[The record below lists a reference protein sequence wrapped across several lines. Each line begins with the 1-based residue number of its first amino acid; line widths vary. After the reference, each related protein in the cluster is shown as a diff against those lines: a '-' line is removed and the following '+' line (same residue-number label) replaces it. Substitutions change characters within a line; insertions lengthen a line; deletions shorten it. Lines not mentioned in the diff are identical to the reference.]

1 MPGII
6 DLMKEYVYGMFDIPY
21 VPEEILTAARPLVLH
36 ISDTPASSFR
46 FIFRLIQRIEPEYL
60 IHTGDFVD
68 DIKLENRPGQVV
80 EYRTKLKKIFRRLED
95 LPVGK
100 IYLVPGNHDD
110 RVAVDECIRRSVVLP
125 EKSVIEIEKSY
136 IYVSHYFPK
145 DVFSK
150 DETQS
155 VEGVDYIL
163 FGHAP
168 ILDHQ
173 WGDAAMLL
181 NGITAI
187 HVLSISSKRVYSLP
201 YPSGTDS
208 ARKLLLPKVG
218 M

>member
-110 RVAVDECIRRSVVLP
+110 LSTVYECTQRAEVLS
-125 EKSVIEIEKSY
+125 ERSVIEIDN
-136 IYVSHYFPK
+136 IRVCVSHYYPEA
-145 DVFSK
+145 
-150 DETQS
+150 ETQKK
-155 VEGVDYIL
+155 ENVDYML
-163 FGHAP
+163 FAHHLVPDQQRGTTTAS
-168 ILDHQ
+168 
-173 WGDAAMLL
+173 L
-181 NGITAI
+181 NGIIAI
-187 HVLSISSKRVYSLP
+187 HVLSTSTKRVYSLP

-208 ARKLLLPKVG
+208 ARKVLLPKVG
-218 M
+218 L